1 MVYYKIIIFIILLLF
16 KEIRLIF
23 VFPFSISRPVP
34 TSKRYYTLNDF
45 LSDSLHIDFYTS
57 LFIGEDNIKILA
69 RISTENSTFILSEEE
84 CSRQSLDSIY
94 DNAIVSRGVYY
105 LNQSS
110 TYKNISKFE
119 NILNNYNKGGIITE
133 ILSFYNTTYLTCQ
146 ATTLP
151 RGNFINE
158 NKYVDNK
165 ITLSE
170 TKIIIKRYT
179 NNKVCGLIGLGSPYI
194 QLNEG
199 VHIINELKR
208 TGVINNY
215 SWTFNFMTKSEGQL
229 IIGGLPH
236 EYMDSKL
243 YKENQF
249 IEIKTNEPT
258 NNNYPWSMYINE
270 IYFENEKNQKISV
283 EKDIK
288 GILLSNFGFIIG
300 TSAYK
305 KIIYEEY
312 FEYLFNENICEIE
325 KSKNLQNFN
334 YQFKEFKTG
343 VFEVFSCSKDIVFQ
357 KKYQKY
363 IFPNLLFQQ
372 NDLNYTFFL
381 DFNSLFLEIRNK
393 YYFLVLFPEN
403 SETSL
408 EKYWYI
414 GLPFLKKYQFV
425 YNYDSKTIGFYNSNI
440 KEKIKNKPNNNGEK
454 MINTNLSGY
463 SIKRV
468 VVEVI
473 IIVILLLIAY
483 TIGKKINEHR
493 KNRANELKDDNYE
506 YFGSDINSDN
516 KNKIKNIKSK
526 YKEIMSKND
535 ENKSLEMSLSIGI

>member
-1 MVYYKIIIFIILLLF
+1 
-16 KEIRLIF
+16 
-23 VFPFSISRPVP
+23 
-34 TSKRYYTLNDF
+34 
-45 LSDSLHIDFYTS
+45 
-57 LFIGEDNIKILA
+57 
-69 RISTENSTFILSEEE
+69 
-84 CSRQSLDSIY
+84 
-94 DNAIVSRGVYY
+94 
-105 LNQSS
+105 
-110 TYKNISKFE
+110 
-119 NILNNYNKGGIITE
+119 
-133 ILSFYNTTYLTCQ
+133 
-146 ATTLP
+146 
-151 RGNFINE
+151 
-158 NKYVDNK
+158 
-165 ITLSE
+165 
-170 TKIIIKRYT
+170 
-179 NNKVCGLIGLGSPYI
+179 
-194 QLNEG
+194 
-199 VHIINELKR
+199 
-208 TGVINNY
+208 
-215 SWTFNFMTKSEGQL
+215 MTKSEGQL

-249 IEIKTNEPT
+249 IEIKTNTPT
-258 NNNYPWSMYINE
+258 NNNYPWSIYINE

-408 EKYWYI
+408 ETYWYI